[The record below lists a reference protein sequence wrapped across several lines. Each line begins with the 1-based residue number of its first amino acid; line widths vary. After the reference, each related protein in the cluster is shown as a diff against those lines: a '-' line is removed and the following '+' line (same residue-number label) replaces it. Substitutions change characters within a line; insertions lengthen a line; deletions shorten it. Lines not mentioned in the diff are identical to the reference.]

1 MFADSVHC
9 GALWAPG
16 RASGDPT
23 EEKIGTGD
31 GAPYILTV
39 AEHGMIML
47 GDF

>member
-16 RASGDPT
+16 RACGDST

-31 GAPYILTV
+31 RAPHILTV
-39 AEHGMIML
+39 VERSMFML